1 MIKCIKTMFSVNVA
15 ELCVIRVGD
24 VKKGWKKNGVRVLIN
39 SSVWG
44 WVSKIR
50 RLILK
55 SPISIQYLFSLCIV
69 SIGLNRESELG
80 CLYITALIEY
90 ILFWTANF

>member
-55 SPISIQYLFSLCIV
+55 SPISIQYLFSLCIE

-80 CLYITALIEY
+80 CLYITALI
-90 ILFWTANF
+90 